1 MWENSKTSK
10 KNQNA
15 QISSIILLLL
25 LMTSGT
31 SLTVSKT
38 EETIPWFSAYL
49 EGVLVNE
56 LEKGVRFVI
65 ERHRPMEEPATA
77 KSHPSRLQILVP
89 AVHKASGRRRDTG
102 GAQLAP

>member
-1 MWENSKTSK
+1 MPLWGFLIQASRRPDPIEVSAIRREVHSAHGAANGEV
-10 KNQNA
+10 
-15 QISSIILLLL
+15 I
-25 LMTSGT
+25 GWHGHR
-31 SLTVSKT
+31 LT
-38 EETIPWFSAYL
+38 YL

-89 AVHKASGRRRDTG
+89 AVHKASESTM
-102 GAQLAP
+102 